1 MAGPDHATWF
11 RIDHESVIG
20 AARRAA
26 VRLARQIAFPESR
39 AGEVA
44 IAVSE
49 VAANLYRHADE
60 GTLLI
65 RIVRVDGRAGIG
77 VVAADRG
84 PGMIDAGAS
93 RRDGHSS
100 GGTLGIGLGAIE
112 RLASWSEVAS
122 VPGAGTVLALELWDG
137 SAPSRPPAACLCRP
151 MTGEEVSGDAIAIRQ
166 VDGRVVLLA
175 VDGLGHGPLAARA
188 ADTAVR
194 VFEDEPFT
202 SAATTMSSL
211 HRALRSTRGAAIA
224 VADIDAKGRVRYAG
238 IGNIAGWIVDEEGSR
253 RGLVSMPGIAGHQ
266 IRRVQELEYELPAR
280 SRVVLHSDGLT
291 SKWSTSPALL
301 RRDPIVGAAVL
312 LRDAGTRRDD
322 ASVVVAETPCTL

>member
-26 VRLARQIAFPESR
+26 ARLAQQIALPESR
-39 AGEVA
+39 AGEIA

-49 VAANLYRHADE
+49 VAGNLYRHADD
-60 GTLLI
+60 GTLLV
-65 RIVRVDGRAGIG
+65 RILRVDNRAGIG

-84 PGMIDAGAS
+84 PGMIDALAS
-93 RRDGHSS
+93 RRDGHSTA
-100 GGTLGIGLGAIE
+100 GTLGIGLGAIE
-112 RLASWSEVAS
+112 RLASWSDVAS

-137 SAPSRPPAACLCRP
+137 SAPSRPPAACLTRP
-151 MTGEEVSGDAIAIRQ
+151 MTGEEICGDAIAIRK

-194 VFEDEPFT
+194 AFEDEPFT
-202 SAATTMSSL
+202 SAATAISSL
-211 HRALRSTRGAAIA
+211 HRALESTRGAAIA
-224 VADIDAKGRVRYAG
+224 VADIDVDGVVRYAG
-238 IGNIAGWIVDEEGSR
+238 IGNIAGWIVDGEGGR
-253 RGLVSMPGIAGHQ
+253 RGLLSMPGIAGHQ
-266 IRRVQELEYELPAR
+266 IRRVREVEYEVPVP
-280 SRVVLHSDGLT
+280 SRVVMHSDGLT
-291 SKWSTSPALL
+291 SKWTVNPALL
-301 RRDPIVGAAVL
+301 RRDPILGAAVL

-322 ASVVVAETPCTL
+322 ASVVVAEAPCTL